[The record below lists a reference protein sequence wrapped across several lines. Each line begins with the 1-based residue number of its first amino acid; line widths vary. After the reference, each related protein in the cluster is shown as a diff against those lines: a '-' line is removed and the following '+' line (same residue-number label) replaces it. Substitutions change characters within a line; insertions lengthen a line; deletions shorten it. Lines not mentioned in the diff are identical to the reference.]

1 MILRFVLT
9 LECARNHVETKTR
22 QGRLL
27 FETNADKY
35 NVDDE
40 GAAIEDEY
48 DEVRTVEEAE
58 AETALAKSTAEE
70 ATAAAAVPAAAAAVF
85 LDEGLD
91 DLDDVDFDD
100 EA

>member
-1 MILRFVLT
+1 M
-9 LECARNHVETKTR
+9 
-22 QGRLL
+22 L

-40 GAAIEDEY
+40 GAADKAAY
-48 DEVRTVEEAE
+48 DEVAPAAEAE
-58 AETALAKSTAEE
+58 AAEE
-70 ATAAAAVPAAAAAVF
+70 AAAAAPAEVLAEDAAAVPAAAAAVF

-100 EA
+100 E

>member
-1 MILRFVLT
+1 MKGCQILNVCEPT
-9 LECARNHVETKTR
+9 LW

-27 FETNADKY
+27 FETNAEKY

-40 GAAIEDEY
+40 GAADKDAY
-48 DEVRTVEEAE
+48 DEVAPAAEAE
-58 AETALAKSTAEE
+58 AAEAAAAAPAEVLAED
-70 ATAAAAVPAAAAAVF
+70 AAAVPAAAAAVF

-100 EA
+100 E